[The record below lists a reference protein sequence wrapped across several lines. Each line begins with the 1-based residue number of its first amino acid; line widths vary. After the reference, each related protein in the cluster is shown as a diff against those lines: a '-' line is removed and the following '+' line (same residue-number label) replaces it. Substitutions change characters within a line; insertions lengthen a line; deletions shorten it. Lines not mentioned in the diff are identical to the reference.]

1 MRLLYDLHTDVAG
14 L

>member
-1 MRLLYDLHTDVAG
+1 MLLYDLHLFAAIV